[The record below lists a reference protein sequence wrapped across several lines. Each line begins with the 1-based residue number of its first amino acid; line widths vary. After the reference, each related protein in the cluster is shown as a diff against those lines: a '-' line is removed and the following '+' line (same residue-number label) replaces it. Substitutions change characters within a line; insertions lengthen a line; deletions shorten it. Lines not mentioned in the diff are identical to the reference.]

1 MNPYKLC
8 KTVWQT
14 SKDKI
19 QYLVISV
26 KRLVLW
32 DDNTTVLKATL
43 PIESVVSIKGSFVWF
58 LIKTF
63 SALRNIWRVM
73 LQVCRKTYIGLYK
86 VFITRVRFK
95 ASSHIACHAA
105 KGLECVFPIW
115 FTQCG
120 RVWFTLAMPFFSRPR
135 HGRLLTAMLCCSL
148 EKNGMVGAWHGH
160 GDGHG
165 MASVNQT
172 RPHYVN

>member
-63 SALRNIWRVM
+63 SALRNI
-73 LQVCRKTYIGLYK
+73 
-86 VFITRVRFK
+86 
-95 ASSHIACHAA
+95 
-105 KGLECVFPIW
+105 
-115 FTQCG
+115 
-120 RVWFTLAMPFFSRPR
+120 
-135 HGRLLTAMLCCSL
+135 
-148 EKNGMVGAWHGH
+148 
-160 GDGHG
+160 
-165 MASVNQT
+165 
-172 RPHYVN
+172 